1 MMNIFK
7 ARSEDPYQ
15 NFTELFKNVKR
26 VKDAT
31 AAIRESYQATSK
43 VLGAGAF
50 GKVFLFKAKDFTSK
64 KKYAVKVLLKESRS

>member
-1 MMNIFK
+1 M
-7 ARSEDPYQ
+7 
-15 NFTELFKNVKR
+15 KR

-50 GKVFLFKAKDFTSK
+50 GKVFLFKAKDFASK